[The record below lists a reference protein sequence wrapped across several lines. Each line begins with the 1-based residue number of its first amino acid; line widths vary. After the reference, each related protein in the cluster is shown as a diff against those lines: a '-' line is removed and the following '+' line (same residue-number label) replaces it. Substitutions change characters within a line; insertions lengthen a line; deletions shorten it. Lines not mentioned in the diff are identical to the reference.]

1 MLHLL
6 SEAGRAFLKAF
17 GASLLV
23 LLPGVLAA
31 PDLTGAYALGVSAII
46 AALVGGLGA
55 IQVFVPQLS
64 FKSLFPAQYAFVAL
78 WVDTFARAFIG
89 SLVTL
94 SVAFLSTPDISVTRA
109 AITGIIVGA
118 VTAGLHALQ
127 GLLTPGQQPVPQKGL
142 RVPTEY

>member
-17 GASLLV
+17 GASVIILF
-23 LLPGVLAA
+23 PGVLAA
-31 PDLTGAYALGVSAII
+31 PNLTGAYALGV
-46 AALVGGLGA
+46 AALIASLVAGLGA

-64 FKSLFPAQYAFVAL
+64 FKSLFPVQYAFVAL

-89 SLVTL
+89 TLVVL
-94 SVAFLSTPDISVTRA
+94 VIQFLNTPDLSFGRA

-118 VTAGLHALQ
+118 LSAGLHALQ
-127 GLLTPGQQPVPQKGL
+127 GLLTPGDQPAPQRGL
-142 RVPTEY
+142 KTPAEV